1 MPAALPSLYG
11 LRAFEAAGRLLSF
24 KLAALELHVTPGA
37 VSQQIRA
44 LEDSLAVKLFRRASR
59 AVELTKEGQALL
71 PVLTSSFQRIADAAR
86 KLKNDQHTGILTVTV
101 IPSFAARWLVPRLGR
116 FREAHPDI
124 DVRISP
130 SARLVDF
137 AREDVDLGI
146 RRGLGRYPGLSSER
160 LMTEEYFPVCAPRL
174 LEGRARLKA
183 PDDLRNHVL
192 LHDESY
198 QSWQTWLAFH
208 RLRGIDASR
217 GPIFD
222 DASMAL
228 EAAIEGQ
235 GIALSRSALA
245 VDALARGQLVR
256 LFDLRMP
263 ARVAYY
269 LVFPKGTETR
279 PKVRAF
285 RKWILAQA
293 GARQRPGLAP

>member
-1 MPAALPSLYG
+1 MPSPLPSLHG

-24 KLAALELHVTPGA
+24 KLAAVELHVTPGA

-44 LEDSLAVKLFRRASR
+44 LEDSLAVQLFRRLSR
-59 AVELTKEGQALL
+59 SVELTKEGQALL
-71 PVLTSSFQRIADAAR
+71 PVVASSFQRIADAVR
-86 KLKNDQHTGILTVTV
+86 KLRHDRQSGILTVSV

-130 SARLVDF
+130 SAHLVDF
-137 AREDVDLGI
+137 AKEDVDLGI

-160 LMTEEYFPVCAPRL
+160 LMTEECFPVCAPRL
-174 LEGRARLKA
+174 VQGRGRLQAPEGLE
-183 PDDLRNHVL
+183 NYVL

-198 QSWQTWLAFH
+198 QDWRTWLAFH
-208 RLRGIDASR
+208 RLRGVDASR

-235 GIALSRSALA
+235 GIALTRSALA
-245 VDALARGQLVR
+245 ADALARGQLVR
-256 LFDLRMP
+256 PFDLRMP
-263 ARVAYY
+263 ARFAYY
-269 LVFPKGTETR
+269 LVCPRGTETR

-285 RKWILAQA
+285 RRWILAQA
-293 GARQRPGLAP
+293 GKPASA